1 MTHNSK
7 LLSILSLLLVF
18 VMLMSFSLT
27 ACNNGD
33 DPDDVPSDGPSDD
46 PSPDPD
52 PEPDPEKPE
61 YTVITIAEALELCGE
76 VGNVTADRYYIRGTI
91 DTLMSSEYGEMMV
104 SDETGSI
111 YVYGTYSSDGELKY
125 YELDYQPVKGDEVLL
140 HCVLQNY
147 NGKKE
152 VKNARLIEY
161 KNNQGNIDVSDY
173 TEASIT
179 EARAAEKGAKLKVDG
194 IVARITYA
202 TGMKPNGFILVD
214 EGASIYVYDGDTA
227 QRVEIGNKIEIAGT
241 KDLWILESEQAGAEK
256 FGYKGSVQLT
266 DVTLVSNDNKTD
278 NAYDTSWITEST
290 VKDIIETPVTENVT
304 SLIYKVNAL
313 VKKVPGSGFVN
324 YYFFDLDGETG
335 TYTYTQCNGSD
346 FAWLDEFDGKI
357 CTVYLTALNAKST
370 GTSCFFR
377 FVPVSVYDESFKFDL
392 TKTPDHVLNYYAL
405 GQFLESYTGNP
416 ELELMTEVSSELLGF
431 ENAEITY
438 SSSNTAIIT
447 FTERDGKL
455 IMECLDP
462 GVATVTVTAAYN
474 GVSKSSDVEI
484 QVIDPAVLEASD
496 VKSAIEAELNEIV
509 TVKGIVGPSLVNRK
523 GFYLIDET
531 GVISIIVKEDS
542 ILGEVELGQEVVLKG
557 KRDRF
562 HNGKGDHAGQIAITE
577 TTVVAN
583 FYGNHEYD
591 TSNFITD
598 KTVADFYNLNVNENH
613 STEVYVLKATVV
625 LEGDQH
631 STKIKLTDGTN
642 YITLYSSSADQ
653 YEFLKAFEGEE
664 ITVEIAACNWNNKG
678 YYAGCVLAVITE
690 DGKVYNT
697 LYFDAY

>member
-266 DVTLVSNDNKTD
+266 DVTLVSNDN
-278 NAYDTSWITEST
+278 
-290 VKDIIETPVTENVT
+290 
-304 SLIYKVNAL
+304 
-313 VKKVPGSGFVN
+313 
-324 YYFFDLDGETG
+324 
-335 TYTYTQCNGSD
+335 
-346 FAWLDEFDGKI
+346 
-357 CTVYLTALNAKST
+357 
-370 GTSCFFR
+370 
-377 FVPVSVYDESFKFDL
+377 
-392 TKTPDHVLNYYAL
+392 
-405 GQFLESYTGNP
+405 
-416 ELELMTEVSSELLGF
+416 
-431 ENAEITY
+431 
-438 SSSNTAIIT
+438 
-447 FTERDGKL
+447 
-455 IMECLDP
+455 
-462 GVATVTVTAAYN
+462 
-474 GVSKSSDVEI
+474 
-484 QVIDPAVLEASD
+484 
-496 VKSAIEAELNEIV
+496 
-509 TVKGIVGPSLVNRK
+509 
-523 GFYLIDET
+523 
-531 GVISIIVKEDS
+531 
-542 ILGEVELGQEVVLKG
+542 
-557 KRDRF
+557 
-562 HNGKGDHAGQIAITE
+562 
-577 TTVVAN
+577 
-583 FYGNHEYD
+583 
-591 TSNFITD
+591 
-598 KTVADFYNLNVNENH
+598 
-613 STEVYVLKATVV
+613 
-625 LEGDQH
+625 
-631 STKIKLTDGTN
+631 
-642 YITLYSSSADQ
+642 
-653 YEFLKAFEGEE
+653 
-664 ITVEIAACNWNNKG
+664 
-678 YYAGCVLAVITE
+678 
-690 DGKVYNT
+690 
-697 LYFDAY
+697 